1 MEIDIKKPDPVK
13 DETVPTEN
21 VGKTILQWKFPEYE
35 EHVRGFVWYIV
46 TGIISISLLI
56 YAIIVSNFLF
66 AIIIVIVDLIILIQI
81 NRKPDRIDF
90 KITDEGVVIGT
101 SFTPYKNISNFWI
114 VYNPPK
120 VKTLYI
126 NYKATIRPDIT
137 IPLENKNPLRVRE
150 VLLQYIEEDLEK
162 EEESNSE
169 QIRKFLKL

>member
-1 MEIDIKKPDPVK
+1 MDIDIIKPDATK
-13 DETVPTEN
+13 DETISSQDY
-21 VGKTILQWKFPEYE
+21 GKTIIQWKFPEYE
-35 EHVRGFVWYIV
+35 EHERGIIWYIV
-46 TGIISISLLI
+46 AGIVSAAFLT
-56 YAIIVSNFLF
+56 YAIVVSNFLF

-90 KITDEGVVIGT
+90 KITEEGLMIGS
-101 SFTPYKNISNFWI
+101 SFTPFRNISKFWI
-114 VYNPPK
+114 IYNPPK

-126 NYKATIRPDIT
+126 NYKSTIRPGIT

-150 VLLQYIEEDLEK
+150 VLLKYIEEDIEK

>member
-1 MEIDIKKPDPVK
+1 MAIDIKKPDPEK
-13 DETVPTEN
+13 NETSLTED

-35 EHVRGFVWYIV
+35 EHERGMLWYIG
-46 TGIISISLLI
+46 TGIISIAFLI
-56 YAIIVSNFLF
+56 YAIVVSNFLF
-66 AIIIVIVDLIILIQI
+66 AIIIVIIDLIILIQV

-90 KITDEGVVIGT
+90 KITDEGFLIGT
-101 SFTPYKNISNFWI
+101 SFTPYRNVSKFWI
-114 VYNPPK
+114 IYNPPK

-126 NYKATIRPDIT
+126 NFKTTIKPNIT

-150 VLLQYIEEDLEK
+150 VLLQYVEEDLEK

>member
-1 MEIDIKKPDPVK
+1 MDLDIKKPDQAQ
-13 DETVPTEN
+13 EN
-21 VGKTILQWKFPEYE
+21 TTSSQDFGNTLLQWKFPEYE
-35 EHVRGFVWYIV
+35 EHERGISWFITAGIV
-46 TGIISISLLI
+46 SVAFLT

-81 NRKPDRIDF
+81 NRKPDRVDF
-90 KITDEGVVIGT
+90 KITEEGLVIGT
-101 SFTPYKNISNFWI
+101 SFTPFSNISKFWI
-114 VYNPPK
+114 IYNPPK

-126 NYKATIRPDIT
+126 NFKSTIRPDIT

-150 VLLQYIEEDLEK
+150 TLLKFIEEDFEK

>member
-81 NRKPDRIDF
+81 NRKPDLIDF

-114 VYNPPK
+114 IYNPPK

>member
-114 VYNPPK
+114 IYNPPK